1 MTEFELK
8 EYLVKNYPQE
18 TEDCE
23 WKEYSNLKHVVKG
36 HEGDDIVSYVS
47 AISNMNGGCLVI
59 GVKDGTLDITGIQ
72 NFHSY
77 TSISIKSKL
86 LQHCTNLPSEG
97 LEIEEY
103 VTDDTGKTVWVIK
116 IPKHSLRLPV
126 YVHGKAWQRY
136 GDSLDEMDATRKDA
150 ILDEISTIP
159 DWSAEIIA
167 DASLD
172 DLDPEAILKARK
184 EYVKRNP
191 TRAEDEKDW
200 DTITFLN
207 KAKLTRAG
215 KITRTAL
222 ILLGKEE
229 SEHLLSPYV
238 IKIRWSLK
246 NLQNENKD
254 YDILSMP
261 LILSV
266 DTLFN
271 KVRNVKYRFVRE
283 GTMFPDEMLRYDVFN
298 IREPLHNC
306 IAHQDYSQCARI
318 EVIEYED
325 DHLVFQN
332 SGTFLPE
339 SVETVI
345 VKDCPESVYRNRF
358 LVEAMRNL
366 NMIETEG
373 GGIKKMFKNQKAR
386 LFPMPEYDLSGGK
399 VKVTITGR
407 VIDEEFANILLRNPE
422 LTLYQVMLLDKVQKK
437 KSLTDSEIALLKKLK
452 FIEGRKPNF
461 FLSDKVVKLTEDEK
475 LKADYIKNKS
485 FGDDY
490 YRDLILKYIR
500 KYHRAT
506 KDDISALVLN
516 LLPPILS
523 SKQKASKVTNLLSS
537 LRIRGL
543 IEYKGGF
550 WVLKN

>member
-1 MTEFELK
+1 MTELELK
-8 EYLVKNYPQE
+8 EYLLKNYPQE
-18 TEDCE
+18 NEDCD

-47 AISNMNGGCLVI
+47 AISNMNGGSLVI

-72 NFHSY
+72 DFHSY
-77 TSISIKSKL
+77 TSVSIKSKL

-97 LEIEEY
+97 LEVEEY

-116 IPKHSLRLPV
+116 IPKHSYRLPV
-126 YVHGKAWQRY
+126 YVHSKAWQRN
-136 GDSLDEMDATRKDA
+136 GDSLEEMNPSRRGA
-150 ILDEISTIP
+150 ILDEIGVIP
-159 DWSAEIIA
+159 DWSAEIVEG
-167 DASLD
+167 ASID
-172 DLDPEAILKARK
+172 DLDVEAISKARK
-184 EYVKRNP
+184 EYIKRNP
-191 TRAEDEKDW
+191 TRAEDEKEW

-207 KAKLTRAG
+207 KAKLIRAG

-254 YDILSMP
+254 YDVLSMP

-266 DTLFN
+266 DNLFN

-306 IAHQDYSQCARI
+306 IAHQDYTKCARI

-339 SVETVI
+339 SVEKVI
-345 VKDCPESVYRNRF
+345 AKDCPESVYRNRF

-373 GGIKKMFKNQKAR
+373 GGIKKMFKNQKER
-386 LFPMPEYDLSGGK
+386 LFPMPEYDLSDGN

-437 KSLTDSEIALLKKLK
+437 KPLSDIEITLLKKLK

-490 YRDLILKYIR
+490 YRKLILEYIK

-506 KDDISALVLN
+506 KDDIIALILD

-523 SKQKASKVTNLLSS
+523 PKQKLSKVTNLLSS
-537 LRIRGL
+537 LRIKGK
-543 IEYKGGF
+543 IEYIGGF
-550 WVLKN
+550 WMLKI

>member
-1 MTEFELK
+1 MTELELK

-18 TEDCE
+18 NEVCE

-36 HEGDDIVSYVS
+36 HEGDDIVSYIS
-47 AISNMNGGCLVI
+47 AISNMNGGSLVI

-77 TSISIKSKL
+77 TSVSIKSKL
-86 LQHCTNLPSEG
+86 LKHCINLPSEG
-97 LEIEEY
+97 LEVEEY
-103 VTDDTGKTVWVIK
+103 VTDDTNKTVWIIK
-116 IPKHSLRLPV
+116 IPKHPLRRPV
-126 YVHGKAWQRY
+126 YVHDKAWQRH
-136 GDSLDEMDATRKDA
+136 GDSLEELDQSRQNA
-150 ILDEISTIP
+150 ITDEIGVVA
-159 DWSAEIIA
+159 DWSAEIVE
-167 DASLD
+167 DASID
-172 DLDPEAILKARK
+172 DLDDEAIAKARK

-191 TRAEDEKDW
+191 TRAEDEQTW

-238 IKIRWSLK
+238 VKIRWSLK

-266 DTLFN
+266 DKLFN
-271 KVRNVKYRFVRE
+271 KIRNIKYRFVRE

-306 IAHQDYSQCARI
+306 IAHQDYAKCARI

-339 SVETVI
+339 SVEEVI
-345 VKDCPESVYRNRF
+345 AKDCPESVYRNRF
-358 LVEAMRNL
+358 LVEAMRNM

-373 GGIKKMFKNQKAR
+373 GGIKKMFKNQKTR
-386 LFPMPEYDLSGGK
+386 LFPMPEYDLSDGK
-399 VKVTITGR
+399 VKVTIMGR

-422 LTLYQVMLLDKVQKK
+422 LTLHQVMLLDKVQKK
-437 KSLTDSEIALLKKLK
+437 KTLSNAEIALLKKLK

-461 FLSDKVVKLTEDEK
+461 FLSDKVVKLTENEK

-485 FGDDY
+485 FGDDHFRKMIIEY
-490 YRDLILKYIR
+490 IKKY
-500 KYHRAT
+500 KRAT
-506 KDDISALVLN
+506 KDDITALILG
-516 LLPPILS
+516 LLPPVLS
-523 SKQKASKVTNLLSS
+523 PMQKRSKVTNLLSS
-537 LRIRGL
+537 LRIKGV
-543 IEYKGGF
+543 IEYSGGF
-550 WVLKN
+550 WMLKK

>member
-1 MTEFELK
+1 MTELELK

-332 SGTFLPE
+332 PFGQTGTGKAKILN
-339 SVETVI
+339 VRNETVTDFWGRP
-345 VKDCPESVYRNRF
+345 VKNKKGKPQTRLYAETGRWDADLGLNKGELVYTKDKIK
-358 LVEAMRNL
+358 LDAWKKQQQADVENL
-366 NMIETEG
+366 
-373 GGIKKMFKNQKAR
+373 IKSYRQKA
-386 LFPMPEYDLSGGK
+386 E
-399 VKVTITGR
+399 
-407 VIDEEFANILLRNPE
+407 
-422 LTLYQVMLLDKVQKK
+422 
-437 KSLTDSEIALLKKLK
+437 
-452 FIEGRKPNF
+452 
-461 FLSDKVVKLTEDEK
+461 
-475 LKADYIKNKS
+475 
-485 FGDDY
+485 
-490 YRDLILKYIR
+490 
-500 KYHRAT
+500 
-506 KDDISALVLN
+506 
-516 LLPPILS
+516 
-523 SKQKASKVTNLLSS
+523 
-537 LRIRGL
+537 
-543 IEYKGGF
+543 
-550 WVLKN
+550 

>member
-126 YVHGKAWQRY
+126 YAHGKAWQRY

-325 DHLVFQN
+325 DHLIFQN

-345 VKDCPESVYRNRF
+345 AKDCPESVYRNRF

-386 LFPMPEYDLSGGK
+386 LFPMPESDLSGGK

-407 VIDEEFANILLRNPE
+407 VIDEEVANIFLRNPE
-422 LTLYQVMLLDKVQKK
+422 LTLYKVMLLDKVQKK
-437 KSLTDSEIALLKKLK
+437 KSHTDSELAWLKKLK